1 MHFTSV
7 FFLSIV
13 LIFSIDPSIRHI
25 NNGSIYQYVWS
36 WTINNN
42 FSLEIKHISA
52 AITISRL

>member
-13 LIFSIDPSIRHI
+13 MIFSSIRHI

-36 WTINNN
+36 WTINND